1 VVVNKVDK
9 PGANPDKVINAAFDL
24 FDKLGAT
31 DEQLDFPWST
41 PPASTAGRR
50 WKRAS
55 PVPSGA
61 RTCRPCSTPS
71 SNVPSVQGDPAP
83 PAAADLGAGLLH
95 LRGPHRRGPHQ
106 PGHAQARSD
115 VL

>member
-9 PGANPDKVINAAFDL
+9 PGANPDWVINAAFDL

-31 DEQLDFPWST
+31 DEQLDFPVVYASGINGWS
-41 PPASTAGRR
+41 S

-71 SNVPSVQGDPAP
+71 
-83 PAAADLGAGLLH
+83 
-95 LRGPHRRGPHQ
+95 
-106 PGHAQARSD
+106 
-115 VL
+115 